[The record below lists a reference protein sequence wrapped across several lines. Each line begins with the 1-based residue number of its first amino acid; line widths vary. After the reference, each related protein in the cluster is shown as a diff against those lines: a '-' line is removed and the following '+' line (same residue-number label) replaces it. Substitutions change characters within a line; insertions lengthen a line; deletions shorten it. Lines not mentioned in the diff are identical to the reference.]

1 MIAFD
6 PVVPKRARFV
16 ALAVLFAI
24 NILNFYDRNV
34 AGALAEPMRRDFGL
48 NDTQIGLLGSAF
60 IWIYA
65 LIGVPFGRVA
75 DRYSRKKLLAVGMLI
90 WGGLTAF
97 AGIATTY
104 AMLMVS
110 RIGVGVGEAVV
121 APAGTSW
128 IGDLVPASRRA
139 RALSLFMLGVP
150 IGGALSYFFSGPIAQ
165 AFGPHGWRV
174 GMMAAAA
181 PALLL
186 IPLLLIL
193 KEPVRGAAET
203 VHSDAALKNMPIN
216 HSPCPLPDGHGSVI
230 APAGSFWTVLRIP
243 TLWWIIASGALINF
257 NMYAIGTFLP
267 AFLSRIHGLSLAR
280 SGITVGIAYAV
291 GGLAGGGLAGVWGD
305 RIIHARKDG
314 RMLSAALIAAIG
326 APLGYF
332 GIVQGRGSIVLAVVL
347 ITLAYGTLN
356 SYYGLV
362 YSSIQDI
369 VAPAFRGTAM
379 SIYFMFMY
387 LGGASF
393 GPLLTGN
400 LSDRLARRAAG
411 AAKMTEAFKAIGLQQ
426 AMIVIPV
433 LSLALGIVLY
443 LGSRTIA
450 RDMVRRESEAMAAAG
465 IGA

>member
-1 MIAFD
+1 M
-6 PVVPKRARFV
+6 PVKRARLV

-24 NILNFYDRNV
+24 NVLNFYDRNV

-65 LIGVPFGRVA
+65 IVGVPFGRVA
-75 DRYSRKKLLAVGMLI
+75 DRYSRKKLLAIGMLI

-97 AGIATTY
+97 AGIASTY

-139 RALSLFMLGVP
+139 RALSIFMLGVP

-165 AFGPHGWRV
+165 AFGPHGWRI

-193 KEPVRGAAET
+193 REPVRGAAET
-203 VHSDAALKNMPIN
+203 VQSAAPT
-216 HSPCPLPDGHGSVI
+216 
-230 APAGSFWTVLRIP
+230 GSFWTVLRIP

-280 SGITVGIAYAV
+280 SGVTVGVAYAV
-291 GGLAGGGLAGVWGD
+291 GGIAGGGLAGVWGD

-314 RMLSAALIAAIG
+314 RMLSAALIAALG

-332 GIVQGRGSIVLAVVL
+332 GIVQGRGSVVLAVVL

-411 AAKMTEAFKAIGLQQ
+411 AGKMTEAFKAIGLQQ
-426 AMIVIPV
+426 AMVVIPI
-433 LSLALGIVLY
+433 LSLALGVILY

-450 RDMVRRESEAMAAAG
+450 RDMGRREAEQQALGVAAVGEAAV
-465 IGA
+465 